1 MLGEV
6 VMGEGVGRADL
17 RLDTTVVVDAVV
29 VGDVGRV
36 GEGSGDDDA
45 DDESVRLDREF
56 ERSN

>member
-6 VMGEGVGRADL
+6 VVVGEGVGRADL
-17 RLDTTVVVDAVV
+17 RLDTTVVGVVDAVV
-29 VGDVGRV
+29 LGDVGEV
-36 GEGSGDDDA
+36 GEGSGD